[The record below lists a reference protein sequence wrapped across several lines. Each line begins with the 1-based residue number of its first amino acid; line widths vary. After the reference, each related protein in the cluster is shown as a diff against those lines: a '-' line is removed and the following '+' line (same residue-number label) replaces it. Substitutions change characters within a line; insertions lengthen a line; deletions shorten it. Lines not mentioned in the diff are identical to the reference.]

1 MKKTLL
7 LLLVFILTACSATG
21 QGTELSRNREQW
33 QDANIT
39 HYRFQLA
46 VVCFCPV
53 SGVMPL
59 SVEVRDGEVISMQ
72 DVNGNDYPDGDPFGE
87 FVLKYATMDRL
98 FSELD
103 TDSVREA
110 DKLTVSYDSTYGFPT
125 EISIDF
131 IELAMDDEL
140 GIYVTAFESLP

>member
-1 MKKTLL
+1 MKKPLL
-7 LLLVFILTACSATG
+7 LLLVFVLAACSATG
-21 QGTELSRNREQW
+21 QGSELSRNRETW

-53 SGVMPL
+53 SSIMPL
-59 SVEVRDGEVISMQ
+59 TVVVKDGEIVSMM

-87 FVLKYATMDRL
+87 FVLKYATIDRI

-110 DKLTVSYDSTYGFPT
+110 DKLTVSYDPTYGFPT

-140 GIYVTAFESLP
+140 GLYVTAFEPLP